1 MKLSLVF
8 PLFYAAAAG
17 IGVAAKKKAQCLYN
31 SDFSDGTYIIDQPGS
46 YKWVESSIGAMLYD
60 VMYV

>member
-17 IGVAAKKKAQCLYN
+17 IGVAAQNGGRCLYN

-46 YKWVESSIGAMLYD
+46 SYK
-60 VMYV
+60 

>member
-17 IGVAAKKKAQCLYN
+17 IGVAAQNGAQCLYN
-31 SDFSDGTYIIDQPGS
+31 SDFSEGTYIIDQPGS
-46 YKWVESSIGAMLYD
+46 YK
-60 VMYV
+60 